1 MVNTA
6 IVLAAVEGNIATA
19 DRSLQRQYG
28 GSLVLTKAWA
38 KSLLSRMGFG
48 SARVPPLL
56 KDLLLSLKSER
67 SSIFWTFVLKS

>member
-19 DRSLQRQYG
+19 DRSLLRQYG
-28 GSLVLTKAWA
+28 GSPKAWA
-38 KSLLSRMGFG
+38 KSLLRRTGFG